1 MCSMLRTV
9 VLALVV
15 ACCFVNSAPAGI
27 ILSYASSTSVPLVA
41 GSGASLDV
49 FVRSSNGT
57 DSLDGFQVEF
67 GLASAG
73 GPVGGL
79 RFVDPQSN
87 AQLLAGNYVFNGR
100 SLSANTGA
108 TAGVISGSGSI
119 FTGYDATDD
128 GSGIPLAGT
137 PNPLSLGMSDRLLFR
152 LEFEADFSGDYL
164 LGLRLG
170 DFFSD
175 QLDPGASLLLNAT
188 LPSSYLLTVSG
199 GTAAVPE
206 PGTVGAIA
214 LLATA
219 CFTRRKLLDRGNHE

>member
-1 MCSMLRTV
+1 MLRTV
-9 VLALVV
+9 VLALVI
-15 ACCFVNSAPAGI
+15 ACSLVNSAPAGI
-27 ILSYASSTSVPLVA
+27 MLSYASSTSVPLVA
-41 GSGASLDV
+41 SSHAYLDV
-49 FVRSSNGT
+49 FVRSSDGT
-57 DSLDGFQVEF
+57 DLLDGFQVEF
-67 GLASAG
+67 GLSSAG

-108 TAGVISGSGSI
+108 TAGVVSALGSI

-128 GSGIPLAGT
+128 GSGIPLVGN
-137 PNPLSLGMSDRLLFR
+137 PDPLSLGTSDRLLFR
-152 LEFEADFSGDYL
+152 LEFEADFSGDYVL
-164 LGLRLG
+164 DLNFAE
-170 DFFSD
+170 FFSD
-175 QLDPGASLLLNAT
+175 QLDPVLSLLPNPV
-188 LPSSYLLTVSG
+188 LPGPYLLKVSG

-219 CFTRRKLLDRGNHE
+219 WFTRRKLPDRDNRENTI